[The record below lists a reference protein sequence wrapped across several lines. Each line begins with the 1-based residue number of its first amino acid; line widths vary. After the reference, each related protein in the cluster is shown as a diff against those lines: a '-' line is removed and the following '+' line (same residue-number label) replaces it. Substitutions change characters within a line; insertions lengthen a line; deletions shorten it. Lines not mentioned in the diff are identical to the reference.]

1 MFSGTKLGNKLE
13 SANRAMKNPHFNPAY
28 LPKTSGSALPPPAAP
43 PSALSS
49 AATASATVA
58 VLTPS
63 FLLRIL
69 TYPCLT
75 MSLKLE
81 AMVGEAGSFLPGM
94 KKFNRPTCSYR
105 LGVVAAFE
113 SGCDAVVSNRR
124 ECEWRRSD
132 LLLYRR
138 SG

>member
-1 MFSGTKLGNKLE
+1 MFSGTKLGDKLE
-13 SANRAMKNPHFNPAY
+13 SANRAMKNPHFNPIFSSKQ
-28 LPKTSGSALPPPAAP
+28 LEVLFLLLLPP
-43 PSALSS
+43 SVLSS

-81 AMVGEAGSFLPGM
+81 AMVGGSG
-94 KKFNRPTCSYR
+94 
-105 LGVVAAFE
+105 
-113 SGCDAVVSNRR
+113 
-124 ECEWRRSD
+124 
-132 LLLYRR
+132 
-138 SG
+138 